1 MTFQAFLMI
10 FTDFTSLFPSFQAFP
25 MKKIVS
31 IGHIVCVYSA
41 LKHFHVFPGLNSV
54 FLGIFIFDSNF
65 LEFFQSF
72 LSKIRHLGRFGTF
85 WGAHDDLGAH
95 PGRISVPW
103 GAQVD
108 PGEPGLIVGRSWGAL
123 GPSGRSWAL
132 LGY

>member
-1 MTFQAFLMI
+1 MS
-10 FTDFTSLFPSFQAFP
+10 FTDFTSLFPAFQAFP
-25 MKKIVS
+25 MKKIVP

-41 LKHFHVFPGLNSV
+41 LKHFHVFPGLNSI

-72 LSKIRHLGRFGTF
+72 LSKIRHQGRFGAF
-85 WGAHDDLGAH
+85 WGAHDDLGDH
-95 PGRISVPW
+95 PGRIRVPW
-103 GAQVD
+103 GTQVD